1 MTRSAAAKTA
11 AIFGAAT
18 ALLGGLIGYAVAEGA
33 PTTEPLFYGGLVTST
48 DGAPLEATHSVRL
61 RLLAAETGDSVLCST
76 PELAAQFKAGRFR
89 VALPIGDK
97 GCAKAVA
104 NSADSWVELT
114 VDGTT
119 FPRSKVGAVPYALEA
134 DHAKAASAV
143 TGPQADTL
151 TELSS
156 SVAAL
161 EASPGG
167 GSAPASAK
175 LSYRFVSVGSGCEWL
190 PDYAATR
197 CTCEP
202 GEVIVSPGAW
212 GGPKGVL
219 SASRFER
226 APNETSTDRERAR
239 IWTFSCLSISGEPI
253 QCIGV
258 QALCVQG

>member
-1 MTRSAAAKTA
+1 MTRSAVVKTA
-11 AIFGAAT
+11 GMFGAAT
-18 ALLGGLIGYAVAEGA
+18 ALVGGLIGYAVAEGA
-33 PTTEPLFYGGLVTST
+33 PTTEPLFYGGLVTSK
-48 DGAPLEATHSVRL
+48 DGAPLEATHSVSL

-89 VALPIGDK
+89 IALPSGDK

-104 NSADSWVELT
+104 NNADSWVELT

-119 FPRSKVGAVPYALEA
+119 FPRSKVGAVPYAIEA

-151 TELSS
+151 TKLSS

-161 EASPGG
+161 LASPGTG
-167 GSAPASAK
+167 PAPATSK

-190 PDYAATR
+190 PEYAATR

-202 GEVIVSPGAW
+202 GEIVVSPGAW

-226 APNETSTDRERAR
+226 AGDEITTNSERAR
-239 IWTFSCLSISGEPI
+239 VWTFSCLSVTGEPI

-258 QALCVQG
+258 QALCVKS